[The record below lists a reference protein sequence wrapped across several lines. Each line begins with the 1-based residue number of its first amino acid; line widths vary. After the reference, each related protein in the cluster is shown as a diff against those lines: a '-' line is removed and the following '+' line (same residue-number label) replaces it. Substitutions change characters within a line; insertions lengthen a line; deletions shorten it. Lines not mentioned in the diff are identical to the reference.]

1 MQRRGKSCRR
11 IIARD
16 DHEKREKATRPQR
29 FGPMAHALLGH
40 SRAGPAPAYA
50 RGERKGEPAMLN
62 WLQAITLNTRKAAAR
77 GRGHARERVRGE
89 VAASARARIEQPRRR
104 EEPRL
109 VPVTV
114 LHADMLLRRCIAES
128 ARGASFYEI
137 YDDLLRPSALV
148 GNGVATLSG
157 ERGVVRKVPLR
168 NGGAVVFN
176 ESTKRWELER
186 YWSLRC

>member
-1 MQRRGKSCRR
+1 M
-11 IIARD
+11 
-16 DHEKREKATRPQR
+16 
-29 FGPMAHALLGH
+29 
-40 SRAGPAPAYA
+40 
-50 RGERKGEPAMLN
+50 AMLH
-62 WLQAITLNTRKAAAR
+62 WFSALALNTRKAAAR
-77 GRGHARERVRGE
+77 GRAHARERVRE
-89 VAASARARIEQPRRR
+89 QAAVGARARLEQARRR

-114 LHADMLLRRCIAES
+114 LHADTLLRRCIAES

-176 ESTKRWELER
+176 ESTKRWEIER

>member
-1 MQRRGKSCRR
+1 
-11 IIARD
+11 
-16 DHEKREKATRPQR
+16 
-29 FGPMAHALLGH
+29 
-40 SRAGPAPAYA
+40 
-50 RGERKGEPAMLN
+50 MLN
-62 WLQAITLNTRKAAAR
+62 WLSALTLNARKAAAR
-77 GRGHARERVRGE
+77 GRGHARVRVREQTAVG
-89 VAASARARIEQPRRR
+89 ARARV
-104 EEPRL
+104 EEAPHWDKPRL
-109 VPVTV
+109 VPATV

-176 ESTKRWELER
+176 ESTKRWDIER